1 MSSDPTEIKMAS
13 ETELSIIWSDGH
25 KSLYPPKY
33 LRENCRCAICI
44 EEMTGRRLLD
54 PSTIPSDIK
63 PLKISYV
70 GRYAIHIQ
78 WSDGHS
84 TGIYPFEL
92 LRQLCPCGAEK
103 QKSKPSA

>member
-1 MSSDPTEIKMAS
+1 MVS
-13 ETELSIIWSDGH
+13 ESELSIVWSDEH
-25 KSLYPPKY
+25 KSVFQSRY
-33 LRENCRCAICI
+33 LRENCRCALCI
-44 EEMTGRRLLD
+44 EELTGRKLLD
-54 PSTIPSDIK
+54 ISTIPKDIK

-92 LRQLCPCGAEK
+92 LRKLCPCEEDRTK
-103 QKSKPSA
+103 Q

>member
-1 MSSDPTEIKMAS
+1 MSSDPS
-13 ETELSIIWSDGH
+13 EVAMSSENELAITWSDGH
-25 KSLYPPKY
+25 KSLYPAHY
-33 LRENCRCAICI
+33 LRENCRCAVCI
-44 EEMTGRRLLD
+44 EELTGRKLLD
-54 PSTIPSDIK
+54 PSAIPSDIK

-92 LRQLCPCGAEK
+92 LRNLCPCADDRK
-103 QKSKPSA
+103 NC